1 MDKNTEA
8 TLDSTQSD
16 DSIATDSR
24 TEEQMLA
31 DIIANSEFTES
42 LPNEQDVP
50 ELDTEEPVEE
60 DPEAEEAETEE
71 VEEEVETEEEEA
83 TDEDDASTQEAE
95 VYTPD
100 DLDLDAKVAIK
111 IDGEETEVSFSD
123 LIKGYST
130 EQHLSNEGRKL
141 GEARKQLDEEYEKK
155 FKEINDLGQAS
166 SAVLYREEQAL
177 AKEYHDIE
185 SQIEQARKD
194 GDTYEVNELKDKR
207 EQIQKNYWKS
217 RSNRE
222 ELVKTIQSQAEQ
234 QNTKEWNEQLENFNK
249 VIPTIIPGFN
259 EKTAKAIRDFAINE
273 GISSDVLDAI
283 VDPVLV
289 KFVDDYRRLKQGITK
304 GTAKRKATV
313 VNKAPVRKAK
323 TKSQKEIDNE
333 TRIRQRAFAE
343 DSSNEDQMA
352 FLRGLAEK
360 SLNY

>member
-8 TLDSTQSD
+8 TLDSTQLD

-60 DPEAEEAETEE
+60 DPETEEAETEE

-185 SQIEQARKD
+185 AQIDQARKD

-207 EQIQKNYWKS
+207 EQAQKNYWNARNS
-217 RSNRE
+217 RE
-222 ELVKTIQSQAEQ
+222 QLVKQVQAQVEE
-234 QNTKEWNEQLENFNK
+234 QNTKQWNAQLEHFNK
-249 VIPTIIPGFN
+249 TIPEMIPDFN
-259 EKTAKAIRDFAINE
+259 EKTATAIREFAIAE
-273 GISSDVLDAI
+273 GIKPEVLDTI
-283 VDPVLV
+283 TDPIIV

-304 GTAKRKATV
+304 GSAKRKATAIK
-313 VNKAPVRKAK
+313 KAPVRKAK
-323 TKSQKEIDNE
+323 TKSQKEVDYE
-333 TRIRQRAFAE
+333 TKIRQRAFAE

-360 SLNY
+360 SLNF

>member
-8 TLDSTQSD
+8 TIGSTQSD

-60 DPEAEEAETEE
+60 DPETEEAETEE

-130 EQHLSNEGRKL
+130 EQHLSNEGR
-141 GEARKQLDEEYEKK
+141 
-155 FKEINDLGQAS
+155 
-166 SAVLYREEQAL
+166 
-177 AKEYHDIE
+177 
-185 SQIEQARKD
+185 
-194 GDTYEVNELKDKR
+194 
-207 EQIQKNYWKS
+207 
-217 RSNRE
+217 
-222 ELVKTIQSQAEQ
+222 
-234 QNTKEWNEQLENFNK
+234 
-249 VIPTIIPGFN
+249 
-259 EKTAKAIRDFAINE
+259 
-273 GISSDVLDAI
+273 
-283 VDPVLV
+283 
-289 KFVDDYRRLKQGITK
+289 
-304 GTAKRKATV
+304 
-313 VNKAPVRKAK
+313 
-323 TKSQKEIDNE
+323 
-333 TRIRQRAFAE
+333 
-343 DSSNEDQMA
+343 
-352 FLRGLAEK
+352 
-360 SLNY
+360 